1 MPVYAALVVRAW
13 IVKVVGEAG
22 NRGKL
27 VAGLLV
33 EIGVTA
39 TAIYRAMTDAEICNI
54 TCTVSPIGMSPVP

>member
-13 IVKVVGEAG
+13 IDKVVGEAG

-27 VAGLLV
+27 VTSLWV

-39 TAIYRAMTDAEICNI
+39 TAIDGAMTDAEICNI
-54 TCTVSPIGMSPVP
+54 TSL